1 MSSVINAANAK
12 RAEEAEE
19 ADAADVAVMTT
30 RRKTYI
36 SRKLADFMS
45 MLA

>member
-1 MSSVINAANAK
+1 MSSVINAK

-36 SRKLADFMS
+36 SRK
-45 MLA
+45 